1 MPALKS
7 KQWTTYRV
15 TNSPAYFRQ
24 SRGKSLALSTKLPEV
39 YFESWTAI
47 PSRPVPSTSS
57 FASLTAPTSCDEKAT
72 SSHWPPIRI
81 AGLRGDQRLL
91 FCTSDTLTPC
101 LG

>member
-1 MPALKS
+1 MAGIREESS
-7 KQWTTYRV
+7 KQAGAVCASSDV
-15 TNSPAYFRQ
+15 TVPLSHPYLAESGTVPYSPR
-24 SRGKSLALSTKLPEV
+24 
-39 YFESWTAI
+39 WTAN